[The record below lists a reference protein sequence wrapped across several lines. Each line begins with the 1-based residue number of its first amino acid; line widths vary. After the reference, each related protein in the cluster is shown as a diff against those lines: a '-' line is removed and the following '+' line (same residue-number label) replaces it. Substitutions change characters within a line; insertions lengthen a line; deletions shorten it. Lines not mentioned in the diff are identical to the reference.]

1 MAERRMF
8 SKKIVGSDSFLL
20 LPTSVQALYFSLCM
34 NADDDGFVAN
44 PIIVQRMVGASHDDL
59 KTLLDKRFLLG
70 FEDSDVVVIKHWK
83 VNNLIPKDRYKPTL
97 YEQEKALLFVKENGV
112 YTDCIQNV
120 YSSVYNLDTTCIR
133 RLGKES
139 KVEESGGESALA
151 IAREATA
158 TSICEATAT
167 SIYGKFNN
175 VNLTDAEYAKLKQTY
190 PDHYDERIERFSEYM
205 EKTGKTYKHHFKTIM
220 EWAKKDGVSTEQAKP
235 KSYDLDEFFEA
246 AVKKGVKRD

>member
-70 FEDSDVVVIKHWK
+70 FENSDVVVIKHWK

-97 YEQEKALLFVKENGV
+97 YEKEKAILFVKENGV

-139 KVEESGGESALA
+139 IGEESIGE
-151 IAREATA
+151 ETA
-158 TSICEATAT
+158 PPPTISTF
-167 SIYGKFNN
+167 GRFKN
-175 VNLTDAEYAKLKQTY
+175 VFLTDAEYAKLKQTY
-190 PDHYDERIERFSEYM
+190 PDHYDERIDRFSEYM

-235 KSYDLDEFFEA
+235 RSYDLDEFFAA
-246 AVKKGVKRD
+246 AVKKGVKND

>member
-97 YEQEKALLFVKENGV
+97 YEKEKALLFVKENGV

-139 KVEESGGESALA
+139 KGEESIGEENAPPPTISAFG
-151 IAREATA
+151 RF
-158 TSICEATAT
+158 
-167 SIYGKFNN
+167 KN
-175 VNLTDAEYAKLKQTY
+175 VFLSDAEYAKLKQMF
-190 PDHYDERIERFSEYM
+190 PDHYDDRIERLSAYM
-205 EKTGKTYKHHFKTIM
+205 NEHCRSYPNHFEKIV
-220 EWAKKDGVSTEQAKP
+220 EWAKKDNVPTEAAKP